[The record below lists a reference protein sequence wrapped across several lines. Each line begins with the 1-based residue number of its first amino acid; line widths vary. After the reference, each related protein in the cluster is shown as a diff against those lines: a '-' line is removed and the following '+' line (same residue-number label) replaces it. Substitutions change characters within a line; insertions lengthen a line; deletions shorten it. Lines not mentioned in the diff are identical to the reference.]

1 MSALYRAYIRDE
13 VLGPVGLPVDDDAL
27 ADEAPPLDLVP
38 PGGEMLLVTFDG
50 EPVAIGG
57 VRGLDTEV
65 AEIKSMYVV
74 PSARGAG
81 LGRQLLARL
90 EQIAAAHGCRAVRL
104 DTATHLTGAIALYRA
119 LGYHEIP
126 AYNTG
131 PLADLWFERRLG
143 SRARGRERDAVSAS
157 TAVSA
162 TALAGYGRGRDGR
175 GCEEWRGSSTRAPRV
190 RHGRSGRIASQ
201 KTRGVTENVGSPRFR
216 ACWTTVTTALPH

>member
-104 DTATHLTGAIALYRA
+104 DTAKHLTAAIALYRV

-143 SRARGRERDAVSAS
+143 
-157 TAVSA
+157 
-162 TALAGYGRGRDGR
+162 
-175 GCEEWRGSSTRAPRV
+175 
-190 RHGRSGRIASQ
+190 
-201 KTRGVTENVGSPRFR
+201 
-216 ACWTTVTTALPH
+216 